1 MSFLP
6 SLFSVSILLCF
17 FCSLNEATTEF
28 DFSTLAIS
36 NLKLLGDARLS
47 NGIVSLTRDLSVPN
61 SGAGKV
67 LYANPIRFRQPG
79 THSRVAL
86 DLGYGASVSLRP
98 LLYPPWIGRAFRDEA
113 VFGFDLVL
121 PWLRFATV
129 SGVDVSLSSHMLVPM
144 ECLRVMIS
152 PSVPALV
159 LVVL

>member
-79 THSRVAL
+79 THSPASFSTFFSFSITNINPSSIGGGLAFVITPDGNTVGAAGGS
-86 DLGYGASVSLRP
+86 LGLAGPSVSK
-98 LLYPPWIGRAFRDEA
+98 FVA
-113 VFGFDLVL
+113 VEYDTLMD
-121 PWLRFATV
+121 
-129 SGVDVSLSSHMLVPM
+129 VDF
-144 ECLRVMIS
+144 
-152 PSVPALV
+152 
-159 LVVL
+159 